1 MRRSG
6 YPDGVSETQGERRQ
20 RHRRVRVPGAEGADP
35 TPQGRVGQDA
45 SPRASGDTD
54 AAWGDRPDS
63 NDARLREDVPPH
75 WGKR

>member
-1 MRRSG
+1 M
-6 YPDGVSETQGERRQ
+6 
-20 RHRRVRVPGAEGADP
+20 RVPGAVGADP
-35 TPQGRVGQDA
+35 TPQGGAGAGAA
-45 SPRASGDTD
+45 SGAGAPVRASGDTD